1 MIGFPTI
8 HESQVKD
15 RQSTKM
21 AGEAEKAQAFVNRL
35 LQNPAMAEF
44 TPLQKEEQIMQ
55 FLNLNAGQLAPTLT
69 HPSFFPGKSWSQIQS
84 ILLQSLYRQI
94 DGTLVPQLEQVLKE
108 RVSFSFV
115 QFLRQQ
121 SAGGDKIREQLFQLL
136 LQLLKRPDGRRALT
150 GPSTAL
156 YYDLA
161 DKYVDAAY
169 SRRSYVHFELT
180 KVQRLKMSK
189 EEVKNLIQVSM
200 IAKPAVILSSS
211 SNGAGQKRNV
221 AGIIPAQYADRAFA
235 TMQKQLPLLPDP
247 VLKSAIH
254 ANISFTENRFV
265 EASARLAAIFAA
277 RGKNYRPQVRVD
289 RGADTPDKS
298 WLSIAR
304 RNYKFYGFD
313 VKMLDELYSVAA
325 ENRW

>member
-1 MIGFPTI
+1 
-8 HESQVKD
+8 
-15 RQSTKM
+15 M
-21 AGEAEKAQAFVNRL
+21 AGEADKAQAFVARL

-44 TPLQKEEQIMQ
+44 TPLQKEEQIIQ

-84 ILLQSLYRQI
+84 LLLQSLYRQI
-94 DGTLVPQLEQVLKE
+94 DQSLLPQLEQMLKD
-108 RVSFSFV
+108 RVAFSFV

-121 SAGGDKIREQLFQLL
+121 NVSSDRIRDQVLQVLN
-136 LQLLKRPDGRRALT
+136 QLLKRPDGRRAFT
-150 GPSTAL
+150 GPYTAV

-161 DKYVDAAY
+161 DKYVDATY
-169 SRRSYVHFELT
+169 MRRSYVHFELT

-189 EEVKNLIQVSM
+189 EEVKNFIQVNM
-200 IAKPAVILSSS
+200 LLKPAIVLSSS
-211 SNGAGQKRNV
+211 SSAGQQKENV
-221 AGIIPAQYADRAFA
+221 AGTIPAQYAERAFGA
-235 TMQKQLPLLPDP
+235 VQKQLSLLPDP
-247 VLKSAIH
+247 VLKSAIN

-265 EASARLAAIFAA
+265 EATARMAAIFAA

-325 ENRW
+325 ENGW